1 MSANFNPY
9 LSNEITF
16 AANNKFFTLAPNSL
30 KAIAENQG
38 NLVEWSLVI
47 AIPTSAENN
56 YYCSGILIISSQSL
70 YRYFF
75 GGPFFC

>member
-16 AANNKFFTLAPNSL
+16 AANNKFFTFAPNSL

-38 NLVEWSLVI
+38 NCVE
-47 AIPTSAENN
+47 
-56 YYCSGILIISSQSL
+56 
-70 YRYFF
+70 
-75 GGPFFC
+75 